1 MTGHVKQIAV
11 TGAAGQIC
19 YSLLFRIARGELYG
33 PRQPISL
40 RLLDLPQVQPA
51 LRGVVMELED
61 GAFPLLADVAVT
73 DDARLAFRDIDAAIL
88 VGSRP
93 RSKGMERRDL
103 LATNAEIFRLQGR
116 ALNDVAKLDA
126 KVLVVG
132 NPANT
137 NAMILSEHAPEFPS
151 ENITSMIRLDHNR
164 ALAQLARKALVGLEE
179 IKGLVVWGN
188 HSPTMF
194 VDWSHAT
201 VAGRPLADI
210 VADHDWYHKT
220 LIPQVARRG
229 TAVIEARGASSAAS
243 AANAAIDHMR
253 DWINGSG
260 GDWVSMGLCSDG
272 SYGIPEGLFCG
283 SPAICAE
290 GQYARVADLKIRGY
304 ARVMLDRTVAELI
317 EEREAVRA
325 LVS

>member
-61 GAFPLLADVAVT
+61 CAFPLLADVAVT
-73 DDARLAFRDIDAAIL
+73 DDARLAFHDIDAAIL

-116 ALNDVAKLDA
+116 ALNDVAKPDA

-151 ENITSMIRLDHNR
+151 ENITSMIRLDQNR
-164 ALAQLARKALVGLEE
+164 ALAQLARKARVCLDE
-179 IKGLVVWGN
+179 IKRLVVWGN

-194 VDWSHAT
+194 ADCLMRRSRAACSPTSLLMTTGIAALWFPRSPT
-201 VAGRPLADI
+201 AGQPLSTRAAPPPRPRPRTPPSI
-210 VADHDWYHKT
+210 
-220 LIPQVARRG
+220 
-229 TAVIEARGASSAAS
+229 
-243 AANAAIDHMR
+243 
-253 DWINGSG
+253 
-260 GDWVSMGLCSDG
+260 
-272 SYGIPEGLFCG
+272 
-283 SPAICAE
+283 ICAT
-290 GQYARVADLKIRGY
+290 GSMAAAATGPRWDYARTALTEFLKVSFVAVPLF
-304 ARVMLDRTVAELI
+304 ARMDGTSAWPTWTSKDSRAQCWI
-317 EEREAVRA
+317 EPLRSSWKSATPSA
-325 LVS
+325 PS